1 MRASI
6 DKPGRTIVAPCRI
19 DIEQTNDSLHAHVE
33 IEGVHVGPGDRV
45 VVVDAPGLVAF
56 GEQRDFV
63 RVARITRDPPAAP
76 DGAHR
81 GLSRADR
88 TLRSRL
94 FRGEGLMRI
103 EGGFSTSATKQGRT
117 RKRF

>member
-63 RVARITRDPPAAP
+63 RVARITRA
-76 DGAHR
+76 
-81 GLSRADR
+81 
-88 TLRSRL
+88 TRL
-94 FRGEGLMRI
+94 QRLMARI
-103 EGGFSTSATKQGRT
+103 EGYLELTELYEVGFSEGRG
-117 RKRF
+117 